1 MRPYPFIL
9 ILFTSPVFAGLFPPY
24 FQKQLDAIKVTYYS
38 CEEDIRVGVSR
49 NSNFSTPNPIAK
61 IFKPLNWNLR
71 QSNNWDS
78 AGSDFG
84 STESS
89 IYLRCEI
96 PSSDEDYRRCSSSFY
111 RQHLLLDINIKTL
124 NFQATYTINSTFIDP
139 SFEDMSYDNP
149 DSFISI
155 GSCSVIPSK

>member
-1 MRPYPFIL
+1 MRPCL
-9 ILFTSPVFAGLFPPY
+9 IIFTVITTPVFAGLYPPY
-24 FQKQLDAIKVTYYS
+24 FQKQLDGIKITHYS

-49 NSNFSTPNPIAK
+49 NSTFSAPKPITK
-61 IFKPLNWNLR
+61 VFNTLNWKLS
-71 QSNNWDS
+71 QSNNWNS

-96 PSSDEDYRRCSSSFY
+96 PSSDEDYRRCTSSVY

-124 NFQATYTINSTFIDP
+124 KFQATYTTNSTFIDP